1 MKEKRL
7 RLSDRCSVLLALGIL
22 LAAGCYAL
30 LWPHAEFSDAE
41 RRLLSAAP
49 SAPSLTAWT
58 TDRETESWLSDRIP
72 FRPCISSGLAVHS
85 RLFPVLIGDPSGP
98 RFLSGWL
105 SLPAAIPKH
114 HTPFAICNIFHKI
127 PPVQKEQIFFGPRC
141 YSFVAI
147 IYILYFLLFYIT

>member
-7 RLSDRCSVLLALGIL
+7 RLSDRWSVLLALGIL

-72 FRPCISSGLAVHS
+72 FRPVLVGLDSCVQVATAVCSHS
-85 RLFPVLIGDPSGP
+85 
-98 RFLSGWL
+98 
-105 SLPAAIPKH
+105 PK
-114 HTPFAICNIFHKI
+114 
-127 PPVQKEQIFFGPRC
+127 V
-141 YSFVAI
+141 
-147 IYILYFLLFYIT
+147 